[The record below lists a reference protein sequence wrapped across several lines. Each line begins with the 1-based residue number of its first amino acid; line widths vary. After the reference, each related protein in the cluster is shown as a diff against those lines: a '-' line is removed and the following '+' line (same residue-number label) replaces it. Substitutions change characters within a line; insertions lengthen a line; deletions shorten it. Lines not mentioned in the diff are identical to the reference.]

1 MAEVLI
7 VVHLLI
13 VLVLVGLVLLQKS
26 EGGGLGIGG
35 GGGGGFMTARGSANV
50 LTRTTAILAGLF
62 FLTSIILSVLG
73 SQSRQPRSILDSAPR
88 PAGQTAPAGQGGGIL
103 DQLNQ
108 LRPQQPATPAPQP
121 DQGPQAPLSR

>member
-7 VVHLLI
+7 VIHLLI

-35 GGGGGFMTARGSANV
+35 GSGFMTARGSANV

-73 SQSRQPRSILDSAPR
+73 SQSRQPRSILDSAPQ
-88 PAGQTAPAGQGGGIL
+88 PAGQTAPSGQGGGIL

-108 LRPQQPATPAPQP
+108 LRPQQPAAPAPQP
-121 DQGPQAPLSR
+121 AQGPQAPLSR